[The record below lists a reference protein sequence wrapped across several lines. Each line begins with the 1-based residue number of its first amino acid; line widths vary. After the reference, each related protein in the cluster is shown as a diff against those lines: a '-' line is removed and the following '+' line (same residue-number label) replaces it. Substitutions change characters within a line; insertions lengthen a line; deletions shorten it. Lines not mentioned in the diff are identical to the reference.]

1 MTYATD
7 LLRTLRE
14 GRIDSRWFYDRR
26 GSELFEAI
34 TELEEYYPT
43 RTEVALLQRHS
54 AEIADFIGASATLVE
69 YGAGNLTKIRILLDA
84 LQSAQAYRPLD
95 VSGDFVREAAGEL
108 RELYPDLRVDPI
120 IASFLDPFPLPERA
134 VGLFL
139 GSTIGNLT
147 DAQIVNLLAHA
158 RGFDRFL
165 LGLDLA
171 KDEGTLIAAYD
182 DAKGVTADFNLNLL
196 ARANREAG
204 ADFDLSGWRHVALW
218 NAEDSRIEMHLES
231 LADQAATVSGKR
243 FEYKA
248 GDRILTEI
256 SRKFTPEQ
264 IAPLL
269 AASGWS
275 LDELW
280 IDARTPYAVLGLR

>member
-1 MTYATD
+1 MTYRTD
-7 LLRTLRE
+7 LLRTLPE

-34 TELEEYYPT
+34 TELDEYYPT
-43 RTEVALLQRHS
+43 RTEVALLRRHS
-54 AEIADFIGASATLVE
+54 AEIADFIRGNATLVE

-84 LQSAQAYRPLD
+84 LRGAKAYRPLD
-95 VSGDFVREAAGEL
+95 VSGEFVREAAGEL
-108 RELYPDLRVDPI
+108 RGSYPDLRVDPI
-120 IASFLDPFPLPERA
+120 IASFLDPFPVPDRA

-147 DAQIVNLLAHA
+147 DAQIIDLLSHA

-171 KDEGTLIAAYD
+171 KDARTLVAAYD
-182 DAKGVTADFNLNLL
+182 DAKGVTAAFNLNLL
-196 ARANREAG
+196 ARANREAE
-204 ADFDLSGWRHVALW
+204 ADFDLSLWKHIAIW

-231 LADQAATVSGKR
+231 LADQTVAV
-243 FEYKA
+243 A
-248 GDRILTEI
+248 GESFDYAEGERILTEI

-280 IDARTPYAVLGLR
+280 IDARMPYAVLGLR